1 MVPGHTEFKCGD
13 IWLRYLLMHM
23 GGWEEKK
30 MLWHEVQFRKYE
42 FRKDENEAD
51 YTG

>member
-1 MVPGHTEFKCGD
+1 
-13 IWLRYLLMHM
+13 M
-23 GGWEEKK
+23 GGWEETK

>member
-1 MVPGHTEFKCGD
+1 
-13 IWLRYLLMHM
+13 MHM
-23 GGWEEKK
+23 GGEEKNS
-30 MLWHEVQFRKYE
+30 LGHEVQFRKYE